1 MYKEIM
7 HAINNYFEYL
17 ELKNLWGCPP
27 NSNYVLAVF
36 SHKSGHDNMS
46 KQCNHMQKV

>member
-7 HAINNYFEYL
+7 HARNKYL
-17 ELKNLWGCPP
+17 ELKNSWGLPP

-36 SHKSGHDNMS
+36 IRKSGHDNMS
-46 KQCNHMQKV
+46 KQCNHM